1 MFPRTKTPSHNTGE
15 QKHANLGEQAE
26 MEEITFTKDTVLSDV
41 HLHIP
46 HKRHLMVRLNAVGQP
61 VFQTRFKILW
71 ENNVLEA
78 GNSEQERNSDYE
90 ESEERCCGDELY
102 FTSQTNQDI
111 KAIEVLLDDDGDL
124 VVQRRPQDSSG
135 RDESHT
141 CSHNVVCPTILTIG
155 SQEQTEEEQPV
166 YSNCDVVKIEHTM
179 ATPLE
184 DVGKQIWRGAF
195 VLADYIL
202 WQRDLFRGCTVLE
215 LGAGTGF
222 TSIIMATVAKTVY
235 CTDVGEDLL
244 EMCERNVAL
253 NRCLTETTGGQVK
266 VRELDWLNQFCKER
280 FTEDKRGINRMPNR
294 RQDADASYSWTE
306 DDIAD
311 LYDQTTVILAAD
323 GMLKKA
329 FFKSITEKNAA
340 SAGIAEMI
348 FYDDVLTNA
357 LFKTISRITRN
368 LSNPCTIYLSVER
381 RFNFTLRHM
390 DITCDAYNHFRNCL
404 NNFESSN
411 GKLKWSA
418 MEIKTVF
425 PQFFSYE
432 REHLE
437 LWKVVAA
444 SLT

>member
-266 VRELDWLNQFCKER
+266 VRELDWLNQFCK
-280 FTEDKRGINRMPNR
+280 
-294 RQDADASYSWTE
+294 DADASYSWTE

-323 GMLKKA
+323 V
-329 FFKSITEKNAA
+329 
-340 SAGIAEMI
+340 

>member
-235 CTDVGEDLL
+235 CT
-244 EMCERNVAL
+244 
-253 NRCLTETTGGQVK
+253 GGQVK
-266 VRELDWLNQFCKER
+266 VRELDWLNQFCK
-280 FTEDKRGINRMPNR
+280 
-294 RQDADASYSWTE
+294 DADASYSWTE